1 MKITI
6 IGASTPGLFA
16 AYLLAQMGANVEV
29 YERSGSLDFPP
40 RTLIVTGKI
49 SDVLGF
55 TPEDAI
61 LNQVRSAE
69 LFSKSR
75 SAKVQ
80 FSRPDLIVE
89 RGKLVVLLARMAE
102 KAGARI
108 ILKRRFLTFSST
120 NQGVFVTFRD
130 LESGEDRVAQ
140 TDVLIGADGAF
151 SAVARGGSHNGHFHT
166 ALLQARVRMPDHVDR
181 HTYQVWFSPSR
192 TKYFYWLIPE
202 SDETAAVGLISDDAR
217 QAGSSLKAFLR
228 EQSLEP
234 IEYQAAM
241 VPMHRFEYS
250 AKVSEISRRVFLIG
264 DAAGQVKVT
273 TVGGVVTGLRGARA
287 VVEAILNGSKTGRE
301 IGELKR
307 ELDLH
312 LLVRRLLDGF
322 TDADYDTL
330 IDFLN
335 GELKQVLSE
344 RTRDE
349 LSKMYLK
356 LIASQPRLIMLG
368 AKALLRVKSQI
379 SKTKISGRRTQFN
392 ID

>member
-16 AYLLAQMGANVEV
+16 AYLLAQTGADVEV
-29 YERSGSLDFPP
+29 YERSGSLNSTP

-55 TPEDAI
+55 IPEDAI
-61 LNQVRSAE
+61 LNEVSYAE

-75 SAKVQ
+75 SARVE

-89 RGKLVVLLARMAE
+89 RGKLVELLAQRA
-102 KAGARI
+102 KDAGARI
-108 ILKRRFLTFSST
+108 ILKRRFLNYFST
-120 NQGVFVTFRD
+120 TEGVSVTFRN
-130 LESGEDRVAQ
+130 LESGENSEAQ
-140 TDVLIGADGAF
+140 TDILIGADGAF
-151 SAVARGGSHNGHFHT
+151 SAVARRGSHNGHYHT
-166 ALLQARVRMPDHVDR
+166 ALLQARVRMPEQVDP
-181 HTYQVWFSPSR
+181 HTYRVWFDPSR

-202 SDETAAVGLISDDAR
+202 SDETAAVGLIAVDAR
-217 QAGSSLKAFLR
+217 QAGSSLRAFLQ
-228 EQSLEP
+228 EQKLEP

-241 VPMHRFEYS
+241 VPMHKFEYS
-250 AKVSEISRRVFLIG
+250 AKVAEISRGVFLIG

-287 VVEAILNGSKTGRE
+287 VVEAILNGSRTGKE

-322 TDADYDTL
+322 NDQDYDTL
-330 IDFLN
+330 IDFID
-335 GELKQVLSE
+335 GELKNVLSE
-344 RTRDE
+344 QTRDE

-356 LIASQPRLIMLG
+356 IIASQPRLIMLG
-368 AKALLRVKSQI
+368 AKALLRV
-379 SKTKISGRRTQFN
+379 
-392 ID
+392 

>member
-1 MKITI
+1 
-6 IGASTPGLFA
+6 
-16 AYLLAQMGANVEV
+16 
-29 YERSGSLDFPP
+29 
-40 RTLIVTGKI
+40 
-49 SDVLGF
+49 
-55 TPEDAI
+55 
-61 LNQVRSAE
+61 
-69 LFSKSR
+69 
-75 SAKVQ
+75 
-80 FSRPDLIVE
+80 
-89 RGKLVVLLARMAE
+89 
-102 KAGARI
+102 
-108 ILKRRFLTFSST
+108 
-120 NQGVFVTFRD
+120 
-130 LESGEDRVAQ
+130 
-140 TDVLIGADGAF
+140 
-151 SAVARGGSHNGHFHT
+151 
-166 ALLQARVRMPDHVDR
+166 
-181 HTYQVWFSPSR
+181 
-192 TKYFYWLIPE
+192 
-202 SDETAAVGLISDDAR
+202 
-217 QAGSSLKAFLR
+217 
-228 EQSLEP
+228 
-234 IEYQAAM
+234 
-241 VPMHRFEYS
+241 
-250 AKVSEISRRVFLIG
+250 
-264 DAAGQVKVT
+264 
-273 TVGGVVTGLRGARA
+273 VVTGLRGARA